1 MKPRHKL
8 YEQIALSHALTI
20 RPNRPVKQTVN
31 IAVGSHLFEVKLSD
45 NPKASDTIPIDPR
58 KPLSMINAKL
68 VQHHQAALYRQHF
81 NGLTYS
87 KFEKTIAQ
95 LEGQRL

>member
-8 YEQIALSHALTI
+8 YSMIALSHALTI

-31 IAVGSHLFEVKLSD
+31 VAVGSHTFEVNLSD

-68 VQHHQAALYRQHF
+68 VRHHQAALYRQHF
-81 NGLTYS
+81 NGLSYR

-95 LEGQRL
+95 LEQKL